1 MRKKKKV
8 LIAIPTRD
16 SNALIPAS
24 LSMSLHRIQPTKR
37 HSLGLHYSYAQ
48 PVDANRN
55 RIIEHFLSLDKDYE
69 WLLMIDDDCP
79 VPDNVLDMLY
89 KGKKIVSGVIFTMK
103 NGVPYPIIMKD
114 DKDGF
119 YSLMTGKEILAQKG
133 SLVKVDGTGMGCM
146 AIHRSVLNK
155 MKKPWFKFEYTDTG
169 DIRLGE
175 DYWFCEKAKKLGYD
189 IYVDTD
195 VHVGHI
201 KALDLRAINKIIGR
215 VVDKYT
221 KAKEE

>member
-1 MRKKKKV
+1 MARKKKV

-24 LSMSLHRIQPTKR
+24 LSVSLFRIHPTAK
-37 HSLGLHYSYAQ
+37 HSLGMHYSYAQ

-55 RIIEHFLSLDKDYE
+55 RIVEHFLALPEDYE

-79 VPDNVLDMLY
+79 VPANVLDMLY

-114 DKDGF
+114 SKDGF
-119 YSLMTGKEILAQKG
+119 YTLMKADELLQQEGT
-133 SLVKVDGTGMGCM
+133 LVKVDGTGMGCM
-146 AIHRSVLNK
+146 AIHRSVLKK
-155 MKKPWFKFEYTDTG
+155 MKKPWFRFEYTKTG
-169 DIRLGE
+169 DVRLGE

-201 KALDLRAINKIIGR
+201 KSLDLMQINKVIGR

-221 KAKEE
+221 KVKEE